1 MMTDN
6 ATPPIEAPAPQTAAR
21 APRRPLALI
30 LAIAALAAAGW
41 QAYEGLGQRAAV
53 AALQAGTSETD
64 AALQARL
71 DALQSRLAAL
81 EAPAAP
87 APEGDAADG
96 REAALLLEV
105 EQALT
110 LAGQQLQ
117 LAGNVPVALLA
128 LQGADARLARADRP
142 QYLPLRKALLKDIER
157 LQALPQADL
166 PGVALRLEQL
176 AAGIDRLP
184 LASRGRP
191 AAEPEKAVAAAPDE
205 TWWGRAGRELW
216 QELKGLVRI
225 QRFDR
230 DDAALLAPEQSFFLR
245 ENLKLR
251 VLTARLALFARDQ
264 ASFRNELK
272 VADDWLG
279 RFFLAD
285 DKTVQAAQATLRQ
298 ALALELAGQLPTLAD
313 SEAALRKLGPA
324 GEKR

>member
-30 LAIAALAAAGW
+30 LAVAALAAAGW
-41 QAYEGLGQRAAV
+41 QTYEGLGQRAAI
-53 AALQAGTSETD
+53 AALQTGTSATD
-64 AALQARL
+64 AGLQERL

-81 EAPAAP
+81 EAPAP

-157 LQALPQADL
+157 LQAVPQADL

-191 AAEPEKAVAAAPDE
+191 AAEPEKAAAAAPDE
-205 TWWGRAGRELW
+205 AWWRQAGREVW

-298 ALALELAGQLPTLAD
+298 ALALELAGPLPTLAD
-313 SEAALRKLGPA
+313 SEAALRKLGPT